1 MATEHAGQVQ
11 DFVTAELVECAPEP
25 EVLSVTVSEQP
36 VASPVRDAM
45 EATLEQTG
53 AGPPPNRT
61 TDSTLLFPLFV
72 SLINLSWSVP

>member
-1 MATEHAGQVQ
+1 MATEHAGQMQ
-11 DFVTAELVECAPEP
+11 DFVTAELIDCSPEP

-53 AGPPPNRT
+53 AGPPPDRAA
-61 TDSTLLFPLFV
+61 DSTLLFPLFIFV
-72 SLINLSWSVP
+72 LNLLWSAR